1 MTFARRLS
9 AATMALLLAL
19 FPMAMERCR
28 TACIGP
34 AAATAPAASSAHGCH
49 DASSEGSGAR
59 IDPMARACGHS
70 DEARTNESTGLA
82 AGKPRTDQV
91 VPALLPLPQQ
101 VHTAAPT
108 VRIDRSL
115 DRSSLAA
122 PLGAL
127 NSPLRL

>member
-28 TACIGP
+28 TACIAP
-34 AAATAPAASSAHGCH
+34 AAAAAPAASSAHSCH
-49 DASSEGSGAR
+49 ESSGEHGGAR

-70 DEARTNESTGLA
+70 DEARTNESAGLA
-82 AGKPRTDQV
+82 TGKPRTEQLLR
-91 VPALLPLPQQ
+91 ALAPLLQQ
-101 VHTAAPT
+101 VPTAAPP

-115 DRSSLAA
+115 DRSGLNG
-122 PLGAL
+122 PFVPL